1 MKRKSGLMKKAF
13 ELSVLCDVEI
23 GLIIFNKKG
32 GLHEYSS
39 NDMSK
44 LLFKYTE
51 TETPVESRNNES
63 VIFKIPYNLVS

>member
-13 ELSVLCDVEI
+13 ELSVLCDVDI

-39 NDMSK
+39 TDMSK

-51 TETPVESRNNES
+51 TDTPVESKTNET
-63 VIFKIPYNLVS
+63 VPLTTYLIVL

>member
-1 MKRKSGLMKKAF
+1 M
-13 ELSVLCDVEI
+13 LCDVEI

-63 VIFKIPYNLVS
+63 VIFKIP

>member
-13 ELSVLCDVEI
+13 ELSVLCDVDI

-32 GLHEYSS
+32 GVHEYCSS
-39 NDMSK
+39 DMSK

-51 TETPVESRNNES
+51 TDTTVESKTNET
-63 VIFKIPYNLVS
+63 VILEI